1 MEYPFLTAAA
11 VWAVWNLIT
20 FGMMGID
27 KYKAEHGKWRVSEKA
42 LLLSA
47 FLMGAVGSLA
57 GSRIFHHKTK
67 KLPAAGPGGK
77 CGGCSIFPLF
87 SSGFLIWKETT
98 GRTIF

>member
-1 MEYPFLTAAA
+1 MEHPFLTAAA

-27 KYKAEHGKWRVSEKA
+27 KYKAEHGKWRVSKKA

-67 KLPAAGPGGK
+67 KLKFRICLPLALAVNAVAAVFFLYSLPA
-77 CGGCSIFPLF
+77 S
-87 SSGFLIWKETT
+87 
-98 GRTIF
+98 

>member
-1 MEYPFLTAAA
+1 MGYPFLTAAA

-67 KLPAAGPGGK
+67 KLKFRICLPLALAVNAAAAVFFLYSLPA
-77 CGGCSIFPLF
+77 S
-87 SSGFLIWKETT
+87 
-98 GRTIF
+98 

>member
-1 MEYPFLTAAA
+1 MEHPFLTAAA

-47 FLMGAVGSLA
+47 FLMGAVGSLV

-67 KLPAAGPGGK
+67 KLKFRICLPLALAVNAVAAVFFLYSLPA
-77 CGGCSIFPLF
+77 S
-87 SSGFLIWKETT
+87 
-98 GRTIF
+98 

>member
-1 MEYPFLTAAA
+1 MEHPFLTAAA

-27 KYKAEHGKWRVSEKA
+27 KYTAEHGKWRVSEKA

-67 KLPAAGPGGK
+67 KLKFRICLPLALAVNAVAAVFFLYSLPA
-77 CGGCSIFPLF
+77 S
-87 SSGFLIWKETT
+87 
-98 GRTIF
+98 